1 MKGVMVKNWIMS
13 WIELRNVFLFGLAVQ
28 LICYLGLASGNN
40 IYLSM
45 MSPLMI
51 VMYAISLMEVSGK
64 NKSFEAFSDA
74 LPGGR
79 KGMVFGTYLYILA
92 FITAMIVIVILGNG
106 LLATLF
112 PGAIGMLRF
121 IWMPVLIVLVPLLVL
136 SAIYPVYF
144 RFGYR
149 IAKAIMLVVF
159 VACLIYGRII
169 SDVVAVSESTEWGS
183 SLKSIWGL
191 DLNVLMPWI
200 PIILTSVI
208 GLYFLSM
215 LLSVRLYKSVER

>member
-13 WIELRNVFLFGLAVQ
+13 WMELRNVFLFGLAVQ
-28 LICYLGLASGNN
+28 IICYLGLASGDN

-45 MSPLMI
+45 TAPLMI
-51 VMYAISLMEVSGK
+51 VMYAVSLMEASGK

-79 KGMVFGTYLYILA
+79 KGTVFGTYLYIMV
-92 FITAMIVIVILGNG
+92 FIAAMVVIVVIGNT
-106 LLATLF
+106 LIAVLF
-112 PGAIGMLRF
+112 PEAIVMLRF

-149 IAKAIMLVVF
+149 ITKAIMLIAF
-159 VACLIYGRII
+159 AACLIYGRII
-169 SDVVAVSESTEWGS
+169 SDVVAVSEGAEWGS
-183 SLKSIWGL
+183 SLQSTWGL
-191 DLNVLMPWI
+191 DLNALMPWI
-200 PIILTSVI
+200 PLILTAAI
-208 GLYFLSM
+208 GLYFFSM
-215 LLSVRLYKSVER
+215 LLSARLYKSVER